1 MGALYAFSTAPL
13 GAPSPFSSLSK
24 FARRWPRG
32 LAQARIGRLY
42 PSLLLLIDQRG
53 PRRSSGE
60 LRPAP
65 ISHIESGTVRTP
77 SRAATH
83 RLAPWTKLL
92 PAQIK
97 VRIVIE
103 SLFSLCVLRSTSSDN
118 ELRACGSVSA
128 HRNTEPAAD
137 HGSPWSD
144 PLCFTIT
151 SAESFLVSAAPS
163 ISISTV
169 HWRIGPCWHRI
180 GARWRPSP
188 QGHLGAAVIWV
199 GSVRQ
204 CRQPLIWRPTAEIIS
219 WVTFRSGQSG
229 A

>member
-1 MGALYAFSTAPL
+1 M
-13 GAPSPFSSLSK
+13 
-24 FARRWPRG
+24 
-32 LAQARIGRLY
+32 
-42 PSLLLLIDQRG
+42 
-53 PRRSSGE
+53 GE

-65 ISHIESGTVRTP
+65 ISHIESGAVRTP

-92 PAQIK
+92 PTQIK

-151 SAESFLVSAAPS
+151 GAESFLVSAAPS
-163 ISISTV
+163 ISISTRPR
-169 HWRIGPCWHRI
+169 HIDPRIAPGLGAHRRPPPRWSPGRRSLLAI
-180 GARWRPSP
+180 GGRRRCQDRRSRFGRWR
-188 QGHLGAAVIWV
+188 
-199 GSVRQ
+199 
-204 CRQPLIWRPTAEIIS
+204 
-219 WVTFRSGQSG
+219 SG
-229 A
+229 AGSMETWAVEI